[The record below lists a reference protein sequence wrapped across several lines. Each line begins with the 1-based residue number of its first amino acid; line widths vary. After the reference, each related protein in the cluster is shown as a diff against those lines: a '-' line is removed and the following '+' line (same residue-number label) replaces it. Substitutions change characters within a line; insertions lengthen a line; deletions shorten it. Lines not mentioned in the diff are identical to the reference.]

1 MDNPYEAPSTRPL
14 GKESRRDLWRRQLVC
29 PHCGKPG
36 ISAGVAYLAHPV
48 LKVRCHSCRER
59 SMVRLTGAARKRFV
73 ALVWM
78 ATIMIAATIT
88 LMGLVDPIAIY
99 DFIDHVTPW
108 MRETLS
114 FENQMRIVLI
124 GMVAIAVIPLLALLS
139 VAARFSLRDVA
150 YYSTLRPVKK
160 SQPS

>member
-1 MDNPYEAPSTRPL
+1 
-14 GKESRRDLWRRQLVC
+14 
-29 PHCGKPG
+29 
-36 ISAGVAYLAHPV
+36 
-48 LKVRCHSCRER
+48 
-59 SMVRLTGAARKRFV
+59 MVRLTGAARKRFV
-73 ALVWM
+73 ALAWV
-78 ATIMIAATIT
+78 ATIMIVATIAF
-88 LMGLVDPIAIY
+88 MGLVDPIAIY
-99 DFIDHVTPW
+99 DLIDHATPW
-108 MRETLS
+108 MWETLS